1 MVDCVGATAPRP
13 RDTITGFKTPELKT
27 PRTQDATIG
36 TETEMD
42 ADINI
47 KIMIEPEIETEKDI
61 EIDIQFEIL
70 NCRD

>member
-13 RDTITGFKTPELKT
+13 RDTITGFKIPEFKT

-42 ADINI
+42 AGINI

-61 EIDIQFEIL
+61 EIDIPF
-70 NCRD
+70 